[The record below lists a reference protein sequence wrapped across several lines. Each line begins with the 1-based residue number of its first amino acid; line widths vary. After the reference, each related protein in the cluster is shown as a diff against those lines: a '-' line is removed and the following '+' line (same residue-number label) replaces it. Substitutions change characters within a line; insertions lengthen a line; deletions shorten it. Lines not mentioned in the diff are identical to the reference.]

1 MTDPS
6 EDVRRLRAKP
16 RLKAFQQTEM
26 RRVDG
31 AVVKVHLLDLS
42 VTGALVHCPEPPAK
56 GDAVHLS
63 LGGAFRVG
71 EVAWSEERRF
81 GLHFRVPLT
90 DAQVAELLA
99 AREAMLKEADRRLDL
114 PARWAAKAAG

>member
-1 MTDPS
+1 MS

-16 RLKAFQQTEM
+16 RLKAFQPTEL
-26 RRVDG
+26 RRADG

-42 VTGALVHCPEPPAK
+42 CTGALVHAAEPPAR
-56 GDAVHLS
+56 GETAYL
-63 LGGAFRVG
+63 LLNGAFRAG

-81 GLHFRVPLT
+81 GLHFGVPLT
-90 DAQVAELLA
+90 DAQLGELLA
-99 AREAMLKEADRRLDL
+99 ARDAMLQEADRRLDL